1 MRDSMSRGQVVS
13 TRLKRLLEDCVFGK
27 SQKLARNLRLEVG
40 SK

>member
-1 MRDSMSRGQVVS
+1 MCDSMSRGQVVS
-13 TRLKRLLEDCVFGK
+13 TRLKRLLEDYVFGK